1 VSQIAA
7 CDDHAAPSASSDAS
21 ASGLDAQSGDAS
33 CTAVERDASTQACR
47 APSAALGDGVVGS
60 ACDADQDC
68 GHGNCLKSIAV
79 VNVPYPGGY
88 CSGACKSD
96 SDCGARGICTP
107 GLRGAGGACYLTC
120 TEADGCSREG
130 YLCRVV
136 SGVGRCIPGAE
147 PLPDHV
153 VGAACDDD
161 AACGGSA
168 NTCASK
174 LGQLVTPGGYCSQAC
189 AIDGDCGAGGKC
201 INGISIPTVT
211 SGLCFRAC
219 EELADCRTDYDC
231 KSLSG
236 TSGGPGVCVPN
247 PESDGGL

>member
-1 VSQIAA
+1 
-7 CDDHAAPSASSDAS
+7 
-21 ASGLDAQSGDAS
+21 
-33 CTAVERDASTQACR
+33 
-47 APSAALGDGVVGS
+47 
-60 ACDADQDC
+60 
-68 GHGNCLKSIAV
+68 
-79 VNVPYPGGY
+79 
-88 CSGACKSD
+88 
-96 SDCGARGICTP
+96 
-107 GLRGAGGACYLTC
+107 
-120 TEADGCSREG
+120 
-130 YLCRVV
+130 V

-153 VGAACDDD
+153 AGAACDDD
-161 AACGGSA
+161 AACGGGA

-201 INGISIPTVT
+201 INGISIVTVT

-219 EELADCRTDYDC
+219 EDLADCRTNYDC